1 MQKLRERLHWYI
13 LGFLF
18 IATFLVWYAVVAEDR
33 AGKLTVAFLNIGQGD
48 AIFVESPTGVQMM
61 IDGGEGRLYS
71 ANSAR

>member
-48 AIFVESPTGVQMM
+48 AIFV
-61 IDGGEGRLYS
+61 
-71 ANSAR
+71 